1 MIKKELKR
9 PNLNLLNQRSAK
21 AGPVVKFFI
30 NVTIN
35 KIKIEIKK
43 YTLSYR
49 DNVRL
54 NKKSIKQKKN
64 TMLKRTKK
72 TDNSVDQI
80 KPKNFVFG
88 MQRIIG
94 QVINQQN
101 FFNNVTEIGIRKFR
115 PFMVYL
121 ILHNNIFIISYKK
134 WF

>member
-21 AGPVVKFFI
+21 TGPVAKFFI
-30 NVTIN
+30 NVIIN
-35 KIKIEIKK
+35 KTKIEIKK

-49 DNVRL
+49 DTVKV

-64 TMLKRTKK
+64 TMLKKTKK

-88 MQRIIG
+88 IQRIIG

-101 FFNNVTEIGIRKFR
+101 FFNNITEIGIRKFR

-121 ILHNNIFIISYKK
+121 NV
-134 WF
+134 